1 MRVLLFILVIFAVGC
16 AENTAEAQNGAWCI
30 YKSGDSDGT
39 PQCRYFAVGKL
50 MVSITTIILIMVMA
64 ALIVAGIVWREV
76 GDLYLRTTAAGK
88 RREPMLHPVKP
99 F

>member
-39 PQCRYFAVGKL
+39 PQCRYATFEHCLADRLG
-50 MVSITTIILIMVMA
+50 SSTCSPSPYPPDCESFTRSA
-64 ALIVAGIVWREV
+64 AMR
-76 GDLYLRTTAAGK
+76 
-88 RREPMLHPVKP
+88 PP
-99 F
+99 